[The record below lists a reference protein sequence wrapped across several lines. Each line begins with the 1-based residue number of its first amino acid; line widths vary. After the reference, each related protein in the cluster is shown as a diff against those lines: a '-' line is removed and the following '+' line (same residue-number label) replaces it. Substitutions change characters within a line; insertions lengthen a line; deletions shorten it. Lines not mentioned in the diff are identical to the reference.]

1 MTVQLTSFAQ
11 LEKHRGKAQTKM
23 NMINN
28 KQESWKNIKGYETF
42 YKISSLGRVK
52 SLAKTITRK
61 DGEVKNLSEKIIKP
75 FLTKKGY
82 KQIVLTKD
90 GDKKKHYIHRLV
102 AQAFI
107 PNPNN
112 LPEVNHINE
121 DKLDNEVVNLEWLS
135 RIDNMRHGTLQARR
149 AEKAKKT
156 VEVLDSAGTVIEV
169 CRGLK
174 DTAMKYN
181 TTDYYINRS
190 SKNGVDLIGRGLCNV
205 NFRIK

>member
-1 MTVQLTSFAQ
+1 
-11 LEKHRGKAQTKM
+11 
-23 NMINN
+23 MINI

-42 YKISSLGRVK
+42 YKISNLGRVK

-90 GDKKKHYIHRLV
+90 GAKKKHYIHRLV

-121 DKLDNEVVNLEWLS
+121 NKLDNDVVNLEWLS
-135 RIDNMRHGTLQARR
+135 KIDNMRHGTLQARR

-156 VEVLDSAGTVIEV
+156 IEVLDSAGTVIEV
-169 CRGLK
+169 CRGLC

-181 TTDYYINRS
+181 TTNYYIKKC
-190 SKNGVDLIGRGLCNV
+190 SKGGVDLIGRGLCRV
-205 NFRIK
+205 NFRIR

>member
-1 MTVQLTSFAQ
+1 
-11 LEKHRGKAQTKM
+11 
-23 NMINN
+23 MINI
-28 KQESWKNIKGYETF
+28 KKETWENIKGYETY
-42 YKISSLGRVK
+42 YKISNLGRVK

-121 DKLDNEVVNLEWLS
+121 DKLDNAVENLEWLS
-135 RIDNMRHGTLQARR
+135 RLDNMRHGTLQARR

-156 VEVLDSAGTVIEV
+156 VEVLDSAGTVLEV
-169 CRGLK
+169 CKGIV
-174 DTAMKYN
+174 DTAKKYN
-181 TTDYYINRS
+181 TSAYSINRS
-190 SKNGVDLIGRGLCNV
+190 SKNCVDLIGRGLCNV
-205 NFRIK
+205 NFRIR

>member
-1 MTVQLTSFAQ
+1 
-11 LEKHRGKAQTKM
+11 
-23 NMINN
+23 MINI
-28 KQESWKNIKGYETF
+28 KKETWENIKGYETY
-42 YKISSLGRVK
+42 YKISNLGRVK

-102 AQAFI
+102 AQSFI

-121 DKLDNEVVNLEWLS
+121 DKLDNAVENLEWLS
-135 RIDNMRHGTLQARR
+135 RLDNMRHGTLQARR

-156 VEVLDSAGTVIEV
+156 VEVLDSAGTVLEV
-169 CRGLK
+169 CKGLV
-174 DTAMKYN
+174 DTAKKYN
-181 TTDYYINRS
+181 TSTYYINRS
-190 SKNGVDLIGRGLCNV
+190 SKDGVDLIGHGICKV
-205 NFRIK
+205 NFRIR

>member
-23 NMINN
+23 NMTNI

-121 DKLDNEVVNLEWLS
+121 DKLDNDVVNLEWLS
-135 RIDNMRHGTLQARR
+135 RIDNMRHGTVQARR

-181 TTDYYINRS
+181 TTDYYIKRS